1 MNDLRIVVVVRND
14 LNMPMG
20 KFGVQV
26 GHAVA
31 STLYL
36 TTIHGPYLA
45 QDYMAYQL
53 LDYQPRTSIS
63 SEIDSGQTKI
73 IVGVDSLDELL
84 KIRDKAIKRCVYHS
98 LIKDAAKTFFSEPT
112 ITCLGLGPMTKTD
125 SNYIT
130 RGLRTIQ

>member
-1 MNDLRIVVVVRND
+1 MENNLRIVVVVRND

-36 TTIHGPYLA
+36 ASDEPILVHN
-45 QDYMAYQL
+45 YMEHL
-53 LDYQPRTSIS
+53 ITSDV
-63 SEIDSGQTKI
+63 DSGQTKI
-73 IVGVDSLDELL
+73 IVGVDSLEELL
-84 KIRDKAIKRCVYHS
+84 KVQDKAIDRGVYNA

-112 ITCLGLGPMTKTD
+112 ITCLGIGPMSKTD

-130 RGLRTIQ
+130 RGLRMIQ